1 VVDLP
6 ATSIVQSYRYHYYIK
21 FSPIIN
27 VAFWYHDCIA
37 VLIPEINIMSVMS
50 PIYCAS
56 RFGFGF
62 ESSGIYIDLAFLDAD
77 PH

>member
-1 VVDLP
+1 
-6 ATSIVQSYRYHYYIK
+6 VQSYRYHYYIK
-21 FSPIIN
+21 FSPISN